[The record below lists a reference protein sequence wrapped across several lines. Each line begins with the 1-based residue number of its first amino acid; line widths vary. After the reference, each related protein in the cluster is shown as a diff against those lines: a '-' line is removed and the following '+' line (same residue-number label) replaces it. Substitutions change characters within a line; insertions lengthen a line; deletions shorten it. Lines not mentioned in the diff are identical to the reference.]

1 MEWLNISCPGMKDS
15 LGGFPAIKESF
26 RTGEY
31 RNAMDRRSQADRK
44 MDCDRIPVRR
54 IETLMA
60 DRSKICNGVK
70 RNAAALIMNS
80 C

>member
-1 MEWLNISCPGMKDS
+1 MKDS
-15 LGGFPAIKESF
+15 LGGFPAIRKSF

-31 RNAMDRRSQADRK
+31 RNAIGRRCQTDRK
-44 MDCDRIPVRR
+44 KDCDRIPVRH

-60 DRSKICNGVK
+60 DQSKICNGVK